1 MKKLI
6 VALCVLLTLV
16 FVITGCSGSGT
27 TTTAKAAAKDKIL
40 IGMSRPLSG
49 PEQIVGDS
57 AFKPIYETMVPMWN
71 AEGGIFIKELNK
83 KLPIELKIYDN
94 KSDIP
99 TMTKQIEQLIV
110 QDKVDYLWSPESTA
124 GLFAAAPIAN
134 KYQKVLLTME
144 GGATS
149 MEAMLP
155 SLPYVFVPLSFSDWY
170 EIPTLAP
177 MLAAKGVKTAYVVYI
192 ADLHG
197 IEYSGVAGIE
207 LPKAGINVVGSKS
220 LPPEMT
226 DFSLVVKEA
235 KASNADVFLCF
246 AYPGQNLPIT
256 GEMMAQNYNPKGV
269 LFGPGGNF
277 GFYHTAFGP
286 AVEGVMCWAT
296 WNTKMSPAMK
306 AMADKLY
313 AGKPEDAHDW
323 WGHALYWGAMEFWK
337 QAVEQ
342 TGSLD
347 NTKLM
352 ETMRSTHFQTIL
364 GDTYFVNGLMA
375 KESHPGEV
383 GQWHNGIVE
392 IVGGNQK
399 TADLIYPKPDWPAP
413 PAK

>member
-1 MKKLI
+1 MEVIMKKLLFP
-6 VALCVLLTLV
+6 VTLLLV
-16 FVITGCSGSGT
+16 CAFLIMGCSSGT
-27 TTTAKAAAKDKIL
+27 SKLPAKDKIVV
-40 IGMSRPLSG
+40 GMSRPLSG
-49 PEQIVGDS
+49 PEQVVGDS

-71 AEGGIFIKELNK
+71 ADGGIFIKEYNK

-99 TMTKQIEQLIV
+99 TQTKQLEQLIV
-110 QDKVDYLWSPESTA
+110 QDKVDYIWSPESTA

-149 MEAMLP
+149 MRDILP
-155 SLPYVFVPLSFSDWY
+155 SMPYVFISLSFSDWY
-170 EIPTLAP
+170 EIPTLAE

-207 LPKAGINVVGSKS
+207 LPKKGISVVASKS

-226 DFSLVVKEA
+226 DFSLIVKEA
-235 KASNADVFLCF
+235 KASNADAFLCF

-256 GEMMAQNYNPKGV
+256 GEAIAQQYNPKFW
-269 LFGPGGNF
+269 LMGPGANF

-286 AVEGVMCWAT
+286 AVEGVSCWAT
-296 WNTKMSPAMK
+296 WNTKMSPQMK

-313 AGKPEDAHDW
+313 AGKPEDANDW
-323 WGHALYWGAMEFWK
+323 WGHSLYWGAMEFWK
-337 QAVEQ
+337 QAVEA

-352 ETMRSTHFQTIL
+352 ETMRTAHFQTIL
-364 GDTYFVNGLMA
+364 GDTYFTNGLMA

-383 GQWHNGIVE
+383 GQWQNGIVE
-392 IVGGNQK
+392 ITGGNK
-399 TADLIYPKPDWPAP
+399 ITAPLIYPKPAWPS
-413 PAK
+413 K